1 MEVRKMKGK
10 WLEEYAMIPKV
21 ILVILSFF
29 WLGGAI
35 IFEASVETNT
45 YNSKLDTILRPPEY
59 SGPKFEDWQQR
70 KALAQKEIDIIC
82 QEAKT
87 QGTNYNIV
95 SYFTDLNRL
104 MDLEDKYHLNLTTG
118 MGNAVENLHG
128 YFYKMPPNTDIP
140 DSQKDFVNQVQERFG
155 KRTGTEKS
163 GPINWSV
170 ILPRI
175 FNWLILAYL
184 KFIFFWMLIYL
195 IRFEED
201 KKYQK
206 LSLKDELIIC
216 PSRFLLRILLWPR
229 WCFAYPYHED
239 TAEAIRYLKL
249 KARFLQNKTFG
260 YQLSENEETW
270 LRQQARVSVEEFGK
284 ALKSL
289 REFNA
294 PQLLKKSLATA
305 YLSLFFGVLLQPA
318 IVLASKYSE
327 KVNDHFYSPVQIVS
341 VFQAKQILSSP
352 TGTGPPNFNSQSQ
365 QFALFPPLPD
375 LQPMF
380 NWVRVNWEGMLIKL
394 PRIVFKI
401 EHIPLTRLFFGA
413 AKAYKPLT
421 V

>member
-1 MEVRKMKGK
+1 MKGK
-10 WLEEYAMIPKV
+10 WLELYAIVPKV
-21 ILVILSFF
+21 ILVILFFF
-29 WLGGAI
+29 WLGGI
-35 IFEASVETNT
+35 YIFKGPFEVNT

-59 SGPKFEDWQQR
+59 GGPKFEDWQQR
-70 KALAQKEIDIIC
+70 KILAQKEIDVIN
-82 QEAKT
+82 QEAKA
-87 QGTNYNIV
+87 QGTNYNVV

-140 DSQKDFVNQVQERFG
+140 NSQKDFVNQVQERFG
-155 KRTGTEKS
+155 KRTGTEKC

-170 ILPRI
+170 VLTPI
-175 FNWLILAYL
+175 FNWLVLAYL
-184 KFIFFWMLIYL
+184 KLIFFWFLIYL

-201 KKYQK
+201 DKYQG
-206 LSLKDELIIC
+206 LSIKDELIIC

-270 LRQQARVSVEEFGK
+270 LRQQARASIEEFGK

-294 PQLLKKSLATA
+294 SQLLKKSLAAA

-341 VFQAKQILSSP
+341 VSHAEQSLFSP
-352 TGTGPPNFNSQSQ
+352 TGTGPPNFNSHGQ
-365 QFALFPPLPD
+365 QFAIFPPLPD

-380 NWVRVNWEGMLIKL
+380 NWVRVNYRELIIKF

-401 EHIPLTRLFFGA
+401 EHVPLAWLFLGA
-413 AKAYKPLT
+413 AKVFQPLT